1 MITGSESDC
10 VGRDLRSVRVMKG
23 EGMRRGRRGVVEREE
38 ERGGGEMSKR
48 KPPCR
53 GGRGVG
59 GEVCV

>member
-23 EGMRRGRRGVVEREE
+23 EGMRRGRRGVIEREE

-48 KPPCR
+48 KPPC
-53 GGRGVG
+53 
-59 GEVCV
+59 